1 LDTRKGLLVSGITVS
16 LGGLDDFI
24 ERTIE
29 EKVEAA
35 LASRADDPWLNSDE
49 AAAYLKVAR
58 STLHDAVSESKL
70 PRVGGRKTRLMFRR
84 STLDEYLA
92 SRGRTP

>member
-16 LGGLDDFI
+16 LGGLGDFI

-29 EKVEAA
+29 EKVESA
-35 LASRADDPWLNSDE
+35 LAARADDPWLTSNE
-49 AAAYLKVAR
+49 AAAYLKIAR
-58 STLHDAVSESKL
+58 STLHDLVSEGRL

-92 SRGRTP
+92 SRGRS